1 MTNLPTTA
9 VAEQKRSVASVMP
22 LMDPGYFE
30 HMQRVGSMLALSPLF
45 PDHLRKG
52 EKATAI
58 ANGVL
63 CVNMA
68 LRLNEDVLTVA
79 QNIYFVGGKPGWSA
93 SYMIGKANQ
102 SGTFREPIDWDVDG
116 AGESFSVT
124 AYAMTAATGKRVSVT
139 CDMKMAEAE
148 GWTKNAKYRSMPEQM
163 LRYRSATALIRLY
176 CPQVMI
182 GMPTTIELET
192 SDMRDVTPR
201 EAAHAQARA
210 TAQRTVKAETENLDT
225 AVEVVDSETGEVT
238 ESTPAE
244 AEGKPEAAEPDKQD
258 APSREALQNMAQS
271 VLDDLRAAKSR
282 DDADEILS
290 FYAAVI
296 AKLTAHAPD
305 LLAMVEGAART
316 AGQHEPEPETQ
327 TA

>member
-9 VAEQKRSVASVMP
+9 VAEQRRSVASVMP

-45 PDHLRKG
+45 PEHLRKG
-52 EKATAI
+52 DKQTAI

-79 QNIYFVGGKPGWSA
+79 QNIYFVGGKPGWSS

-102 SGTFREPIDWDVDG
+102 SGTFREPIDWDME
-116 AGESFSVT
+116 GEGETLSVT
-124 AYAMTAATGKRVSVT
+124 AHATTAATGKRVSVT
-139 CDMKMAEAE
+139 CDMKMAKAE
-148 GWTKNAKYRSMPEQM
+148 GWTKNSKYQSMPGQM

-192 SDMRDVTPR
+192 SDLRDVTPR
-201 EAAHAQARA
+201 EPAQARPA
-210 TAQRTVKAETENLDT
+210 AQKVAKAEPETVET
-225 AVEVVDSETGEVT
+225 TVEVVDAETGEVT
-238 ESTPAE
+238 EEISKTEAKAE
-244 AEGKPEAAEPDKQD
+244 DQKSAQED
-258 APSREALQNMAQS
+258 APTREALQNMAQS
-271 VLDDLRAAKSR
+271 ILDDLRAAKSR
-282 DDADEILS
+282 DDADEIMD

-296 AKLTAHAPD
+296 TKLTAHAPD
-305 LLAMVEGAART
+305 LLAMVEGAARA
-316 AGQHEPEPETQ
+316 AGQHEGEPETESKN
-327 TA
+327 A